1 MEKAPGRLQALFLDL
16 DGSLLDSRRQV
27 GSRDRETIARLLAR
41 GVRVCIATGRHYE
54 LSMRYWRELGCSGPF
69 LASDGSVLY
78 HPGERRVLFWRPI
91 PGDLVREVLGRAMA
105 RGEEFYFHALEAAYF
120 SPNFG
125 RIGVWQDYA
134 AACAPEDLHPALG
147 QMPRGYLD
155 DSPQVMTVMFHL
167 PTPEFR
173 QELERL
179 CRGRVPLYLQPEG
192 RVAVLSSPDC
202 DKGRGAARLASLEG
216 FCLENAMALGDT
228 GNDLPL
234 LRRVGWP
241 VVPENGS
248 ADALALAHYVT
259 ASNDNSPVT
268 CAVEALFPEYLA

>member
-1 MEKAPGRLQALFLDL
+1 MLFR
-16 DGSLLDSRRQV
+16 S
-27 GSRDRETIARLLAR
+27 
-41 GVRVCIATGRHYE
+41 
-54 LSMRYWRELGCSGPF
+54 
-69 LASDGSVLY
+69 
-78 HPGERRVLFWRPI
+78 
-91 PGDLVREVLGRAMA
+91 
-105 RGEEFYFHALEAAYF
+105 
-120 SPNFG
+120 
-125 RIGVWQDYA
+125 
-134 AACAPEDLHPALG
+134 G

-248 ADALALAHYVT
+248 ADALALARYVT

>member
-1 MEKAPGRLQALFLDL
+1 MDRSPDIVHAP
-16 DGSLLDSRRQV
+16 DG
-27 GSRDRETIARLLAR
+27 
-41 GVRVCIATGRHYE
+41 GVLC
-54 LSMRYWRELGCSGPF
+54 L
-69 LASDGSVLY
+69 
-78 HPGERRVLFWRPI
+78 
-91 PGDLVREVLGRAMA
+91 
-105 RGEEFYFHALEAAYF
+105 
-120 SPNFG
+120 
-125 RIGVWQDYA
+125 
-134 AACAPEDLHPALG
+134 APEDLHPALG
-147 QMPRGYLD
+147 QMPHGYLD
-155 DSPQVMTVMFHL
+155 GSPQVMTVMFHL

-248 ADALALAHYVT
+248 ADALALALCHARSVT
-259 ASNDNSPVT
+259 SRLPRAENV
-268 CAVEALFPEYLA
+268 PETV

>member
-1 MEKAPGRLQALFLDL
+1 
-16 DGSLLDSRRQV
+16 
-27 GSRDRETIARLLAR
+27 
-41 GVRVCIATGRHYE
+41 
-54 LSMRYWRELGCSGPF
+54 
-69 LASDGSVLY
+69 
-78 HPGERRVLFWRPI
+78 
-91 PGDLVREVLGRAMA
+91 
-105 RGEEFYFHALEAAYF
+105 
-120 SPNFG
+120 
-125 RIGVWQDYA
+125 
-134 AACAPEDLHPALG
+134 
-147 QMPRGYLD
+147 MPRGYLD

-248 ADALALAHYVT
+248 ADALALARYVT

>member
-1 MEKAPGRLQALFLDL
+1 
-16 DGSLLDSRRQV
+16 
-27 GSRDRETIARLLAR
+27 
-41 GVRVCIATGRHYE
+41 
-54 LSMRYWRELGCSGPF
+54 
-69 LASDGSVLY
+69 
-78 HPGERRVLFWRPI
+78 
-91 PGDLVREVLGRAMA
+91 
-105 RGEEFYFHALEAAYF
+105 
-120 SPNFG
+120 
-125 RIGVWQDYA
+125 
-134 AACAPEDLHPALG
+134 
-147 QMPRGYLD
+147 
-155 DSPQVMTVMFHL
+155 MFHL

-248 ADALALAHYVT
+248 ADALALARYVT